1 MSGLAGSPRTPR
13 SRRTPPARPIVEPA
27 KSEKRPAGKAKAGS
41 AKAKGQAVAPHPELL
56 SEIVLFNLFD
66 VGRSIDLRKVAAL
79 IPANEDFD
87 IVKRRDT
94 PASLSL
100 PRALTLSL
108 GDGACL
114 ENGDTDCFSAQAKIY
129 AEGAIVLLVRIRLRV
144 AFGDLNAVRGTIV
157 LSGDRHLS
165 LDSWAEE
172 GFRKTFAAIRPAIE
186 DAREMSKCDR
196 EAYSAWCLLECPE
209 DPAAFV
215 EARREAAASFLIGE
229 ADGADLHPSQILETL
244 GHPLSY
250 RRDDL
255 AIFDLDRCLIIDP
268 RRDYEDLLL
277 IIEHANW
284 QLLELRVLDK
294 LLDRWLDEAE
304 DEVQGLKSGKA
315 MRRAAKA
322 RTSSAQANLAR
333 LQSLRFDALFILENL
348 ENSSKIIGDY
358 YLGQVYSQLCDIF
371 NTDGWK
377 WSVERRLDILENVYD
392 MVKSASSERVILT
405 LEIVFI
411 VVCVIFPVIQILQ
424 VFLVK

>member
-13 SRRTPPARPIVEPA
+13 PRNSPVPAHASGEKPKAPRRGTGTAR
-27 KSEKRPAGKAKAGS
+27 S
-41 AKAKGQAVAPHPELL
+41 AQARGRASTKPELL
-56 SEIVLFNLFD
+56 SEIVFFHLFD
-66 VGRSIDLRKVAAL
+66 VGRSVDLRKVTAL

-94 PASLSL
+94 PASLKL
-100 PRALTLSL
+100 PRPLTLAL
-108 GDGACL
+108 GDGDCL
-114 ENGDTDCFSAQAKIY
+114 ENRELDCFSAQAKIY
-129 AEGAIVLLVRIRLRV
+129 EEGAIVLLVRVKLRV
-144 AFGDLNAVRGTIV
+144 AFGDLAAVRNTIIV
-157 LSGDRHLS
+157 SGDRHLS
-165 LDSWAEE
+165 LDSWADE
-172 GFRKTFAAIRPAIE
+172 GFRKTFAAIKPAI
-186 DAREMSKCDR
+186 DNARDISECDR
-196 EAYSAWCLLECPE
+196 EYYAAWCLLECPG
-209 DPAAFV
+209 DPSAFV
-215 EARREAAASFLIGE
+215 ESHREAAAAFLIGE
-229 ADGADLHPSQILETL
+229 PDGADLHPSQILETL

-250 RRDDL
+250 HRDDL

-268 RRDYEDLLL
+268 GRDYEDLLL

-304 DEVQGLKSGKA
+304 DEVQSLRSGKA
-315 MRRAAKA
+315 RRTKA
-322 RTSSAQANLAR
+322 RGRASAAQAKLAR

-358 YLGQVYSQLCDIF
+358 YLGQVYSQLCEIF

-392 MVKSASSERVILT
+392 MVKTASSERVILT

-411 VVCVIFPVIQILQ
+411 IVCVVFPVIQILQ

>member
-13 SRRTPPARPIVEPA
+13 PRNSPAPTHSGTEKAKPAR
-27 KSEKRPAGKAKAGS
+27 RGAGMARSSQARERAS
-41 AKAKGQAVAPHPELL
+41 AKPELL
-56 SEIVLFNLFD
+56 SEIVIFQLFD
-66 VGRSIDLRKVAAL
+66 VGRSVDLRKVTAL

-94 PASLSL
+94 PASLKL
-100 PRALTLSL
+100 PRPLTLAL
-108 GDGACL
+108 GDGDCL
-114 ENGDTDCFSAQAKIY
+114 ENRELDCFSAQAKIY
-129 AEGAIVLLVRIRLRV
+129 EEGAIVLLLRVKLRV
-144 AFGDLNAVRGTIV
+144 AFGDLAAVRSTIIV
-157 LSGDRHLS
+157 SGERHLS

-172 GFRKTFAAIRPAIE
+172 GFRKTFSAIKPAI
-186 DAREMSKCDR
+186 DNAREISECDR
-196 EAYSAWCLLECPE
+196 ESYAAWCLLECPG

-215 EARREAAASFLIGE
+215 EAHREAAAAFLIGE
-229 ADGADLHPSQILETL
+229 PNGADLHPSQILETL

-250 RRDDL
+250 HRDDL

-268 RRDYEDLLL
+268 GRDYEDLLL

-284 QLLELRVLDK
+284 QLLELRVLEK

-304 DEVQGLKSGKA
+304 DEVQSLRSGK
-315 MRRAAKA
+315 RRR
-322 RTSSAQANLAR
+322 RTAQVRASAAQAKLAR

-358 YLGQVYSQLCDIF
+358 YLGQVYSQLCEIF

-392 MVKSASSERVILT
+392 MVKTASSERVILT

-411 VVCVIFPVIQILQ
+411 IVCVVFPVIQILQ

>member
-13 SRRTPPARPIVEPA
+13 PRRTPAPSRSPKETAKPVRRGAGIARGAQSRA
-27 KSEKRPAGKAKAGS
+27 KSGIK
-41 AKAKGQAVAPHPELL
+41 PELL
-56 SEIVLFNLFD
+56 SEIVFFHLFD
-66 VGRSIDLRKVAAL
+66 VGRSVDLRKVAAL

-94 PASLSL
+94 PASLKL
-100 PRALTLSL
+100 PRPLTLAL
-108 GDGACL
+108 GDGDCL
-114 ENGDTDCFSAQAKIY
+114 ENRDLDCFSAHAKIY
-129 AEGAIVLLVRIRLRV
+129 EEGAIVLLVRVKLRV
-144 AFGDLNAVRGTIV
+144 AFGDLSAVRGTIIV
-157 LSGDRHLS
+157 SGDRHLS
-165 LDSWAEE
+165 LESWAEE
-172 GFRKTFAAIRPAIE
+172 GFRKTFAAIKPAIDNPRDIE
-186 DAREMSKCDR
+186 GCDR
-196 EAYSAWCLLECPE
+196 EFYAAWCLLECPG

-215 EARREAAASFLIGE
+215 ESHREAAAAFLIGE

-250 RRDDL
+250 HRDDL

-268 RRDYEDLLL
+268 GRDYEDLLL

-304 DEVQGLKSGKA
+304 DEVQGLRSGKA
-315 MRRAAKA
+315 KRRAARGRA
-322 RTSSAQANLAR
+322 SAAQAKLAR

-392 MVKSASSERVILT
+392 MVKTASNERVILT

-411 VVCVIFPVIQILQ
+411 VVCIVFPVIQILQ
-424 VFLVK
+424 VFLIK